1 MNVRTKLYISL
12 FSLVCNVYKHWVV
25 GNLRNVVQN
34 EFSQRALI
42 RQSSCTLA
50 LYNNIYREI
59 RKYPQCIIYSLPQK
73 GLLYNG
79 MPVSQY
85 VKRMCMSYDF

>member
-42 RQSSCTLA
+42 RQSSGTVA
-50 LYNNIYREI
+50 LYNNVLFTLFC
-59 RKYPQCIIYSLPQK
+59 KK

-79 MPVSQY
+79 VLVSQY
-85 VKRMCMSYDF
+85 VKRMRMSYDIRKS